1 MINTIKAIIY
11 LSLGIITGI
20 STGLVGVGAGII
32 LVPCLIMSGLS
43 IKSATAISLML
54 HLVPQSF
61 GGVWL
66 YHKNGYLNMDI
77 ALLVIMG
84 AVIGITI
91 GSYFVVNDII
101 SEKQTY
107 QILTILTTFIV
118 IYLWIF
124 QFFKK

>member
-1 MINTIKAIIY
+1 MIDTVKAIIY

-20 STGLVGVGAGII
+20 STGLVGVGAGIL

-43 IKSATAISLML
+43 LKSATAISLML

-66 YHKNGYLNMDI
+66 YHKNGYLNMNI
-77 ALLVIMG
+77 ALLVIIG

-91 GSYFVVNDII
+91 GSYLVVKNII
-101 SEKQTY
+101 SERQTY

-124 QFFKK
+124 KFFKK

>member
-1 MINTIKAIIY
+1 MIDIVKAITY
-11 LSLGIITGI
+11 LSLGIVAGI
-20 STGLVGVGAGII
+20 STGLVGVGAGIL

-43 IKSATAISLML
+43 LKSATAISLML

-91 GSYFVVNDII
+91 GSYLVVNDIV

-107 QILTILTTFIV
+107 QILTILATFIV
-118 IYLWIF
+118 IYLWTF
-124 QFFKK
+124 HFFKK